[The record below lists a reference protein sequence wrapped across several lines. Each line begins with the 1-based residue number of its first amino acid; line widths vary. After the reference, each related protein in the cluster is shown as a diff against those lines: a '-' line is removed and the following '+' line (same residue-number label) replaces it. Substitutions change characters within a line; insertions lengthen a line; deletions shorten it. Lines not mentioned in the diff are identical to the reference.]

1 MYFDYP
7 IKAKF
12 GRKIPKTKFYEN
24 SSLSTKLKNKFVS
37 QIDRIIWQY
46 KLAPET
52 INLNATDTVPEI
64 QIFDVILKT
73 NEIDQ
78 ELLEV
83 IDKAVNFPIIFQIYK
98 NKRVKI
104 KAAYKRPSES
114 AKNKWVV
121 ESYFESGWLDK
132 DISKDP
138 IPQSLNLEKLY
149 EKIVNSLMPS
159 EIVNRGTQKT
169 IEEQVG
175 IINKIELIKKDL
187 DKLNSKYKKERQHN
201 RQFEINKQI
210 KLKQLELN
218 QLLES

>member
-7 IKAKF
+7 LMAKF
-12 GRKIPKTKFYEN
+12 GRKIPKIKFYEN

-52 INLNATDTVPEI
+52 LNLNATDLVPEI

-73 NEIDQ
+73 NEVDQ
-78 ELLEV
+78 SLLEV

-98 NKRVKI
+98 NNRVKI

-114 AKNKWVV
+114 AKNKWVI
-121 ESYFESGWLDK
+121 ESYFESDWLDK
-132 DISKDP
+132 HISKDP

-159 EIVNRGTQKT
+159 EIVNKGTLKN

-187 DKLNSKYKKERQHN
+187 DKLHLKYKKERQHN

-210 KLKQLELN
+210 KLKQKELN